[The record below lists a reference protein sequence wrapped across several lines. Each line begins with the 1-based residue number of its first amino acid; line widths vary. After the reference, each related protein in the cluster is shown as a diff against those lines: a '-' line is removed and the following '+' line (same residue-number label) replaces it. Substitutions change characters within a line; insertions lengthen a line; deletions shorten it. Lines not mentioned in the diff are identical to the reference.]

1 MSADPT
7 PSAVVRSGAR
17 SGESPFGRR
26 ADPAQQTRILR
37 AALAAVRSSRPT
49 AAFDLDSTLL
59 DNKPRQARI
68 VREFG
73 EQHGDARLT
82 TCGPAQIVSW
92 DLRDTVLLCGLSGD
106 EAAEIEPALRRFW
119 LSRFFTSAY
128 CEGDAPVAGAREYL
142 IDVLARGGD
151 VLYLTGRPRDM
162 AEGTLASF
170 RRAGFPLPG
179 DAANGRVVL
188 WLKPVLSD
196 DDDAWKMQCH
206 ARLQSMRGLACA
218 FDNEPT
224 HVNAYARAFP
234 NAVVVHLD
242 TDHSQ
247 RPVEVMGTIPSIH
260 DFRMEPE

>member
-1 MSADPT
+1 L
-7 PSAVVRSGAR
+7 GY
-17 SGESPFGRR
+17 SPFGRR
-26 ADPAQQTRILR
+26 ANPAEQTRVLR
-37 AALAAVRSSRPT
+37 AALAAVHPGRPI

-73 EQHGDARLT
+73 EERGDGRLAA
-82 TCGPAQIVSW
+82 CGPTKIVSW
-92 DLRDTVLLCGLSGD
+92 DLRDTALLCGLSGD
-106 EAAEIEPALRRFW
+106 EAEEIEPDLRSFW

-128 CEGDAPVAGAREYL
+128 CEDDAPVAGAREYL
-142 IDVLARGGD
+142 KAVLARGGE

-170 RRAGFPLPG
+170 RRADFPVPG
-179 DAANGRVVL
+179 EGSNHRVVL

-196 DDDAWKMQCH
+196 DDDAWKEQCH
-206 ARLQSMRGLACA
+206 ARLQSMRGIACA

-234 NAVVVHLD
+234 DAVVVHLD

-247 RPVEVMGTIPSIH
+247 RPVEVSRTIPSIH